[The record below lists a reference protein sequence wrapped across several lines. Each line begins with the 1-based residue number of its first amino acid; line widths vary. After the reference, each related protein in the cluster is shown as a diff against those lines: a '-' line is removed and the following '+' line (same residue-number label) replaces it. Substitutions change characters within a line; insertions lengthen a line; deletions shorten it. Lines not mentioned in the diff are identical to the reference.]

1 MLKNKKIM
9 GANFKKG
16 VVFQRFEGKRTKK
29 YHALDNRVYVSNDTF
44 KELRFL
50 KSTNSCVGGC
60 GTDL

>member
-1 MLKNKKIM
+1 M